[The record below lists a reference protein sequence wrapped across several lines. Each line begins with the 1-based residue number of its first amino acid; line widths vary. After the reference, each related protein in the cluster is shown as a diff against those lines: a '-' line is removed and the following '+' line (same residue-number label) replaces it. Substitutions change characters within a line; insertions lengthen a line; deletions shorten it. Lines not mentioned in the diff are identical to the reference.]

1 MNRTDLN
8 LADLLA
14 QRHAAK
20 MDAYWRDH
28 ADTLDE
34 PFRSQLLD
42 ALDRFAERR
51 AETQALEVTV
61 ASETTLKTPLTPAK
75 RQMRRSAWYL
85 DELSRSRCCNPI

>member
-1 MNRTDLN
+1 MSAFRYPLPSRFRSRHMNRTDLN

-20 MDAYWRDH
+20 TDAYWRDH

-34 PFRSQLLD
+34 PFRSQLLN

-51 AETQALEVTV
+51 AETQALE
-61 ASETTLKTPLTPAK
+61 
-75 RQMRRSAWYL
+75 
-85 DELSRSRCCNPI
+85 